1 MKPSPSLERRQLA
14 MAAAPALA
22 TTGMAGVVY
31 WISPHLF
38 QRFIGGINPLV
49 AFLVVNA
56 LGVALL
62 AFLLAPGW
70 FSIYRKGELL
80 GRLGAAGVAA
90 LLASITVLL
99 DLKIVFPRDLNVAFP
114 LSLLFYPAIGF
125 LVEVVFHLLPLA
137 VLLAVLTSRAV
148 ALRSD
153 RAVWA
158 AMVIV
163 SLLEPA
169 FQVAPMVAPP
179 HYPIWATVF
188 LAGHLLLF
196 NLLQL
201 FVFRRYD
208 FLTMYTMRLA
218 YYGVWHVAWGHVRL
232 RVLF

>member
-1 MKPSPSLERRQLA
+1 MKPSPSRPQLVMAAALA
-14 MAAAPALA
+14 MATA
-22 TTGMAGVVY
+22 GMAGVVQ
-31 WISPHLF
+31 WISPHVF
-38 QRFIGGINPLV
+38 QRFIAGINPV
-49 AFLVVNA
+49 FAFLVVNA

-62 AFLLAPGW
+62 AVLLAHGW
-70 FSIYRKGELL
+70 FSIHRTGQLT

-90 LLASITVLL
+90 FLASITVLL

-137 VLLAVLTSRAV
+137 VILAVLTSRTV
-148 ALRSD
+148 SLGSD

-158 AMVIV
+158 AIVIV

-169 FQVAPMVAPP
+169 FQVAPMVASP
-179 HYPIWATVF
+179 HYPIWAAVF
-188 LAGHLLLF
+188 LAGHLVLF

-208 FLTMYTMRLA
+208 FLAMYTMRLA
-218 YYGVWHVAWGHVRL
+218 YYAVWHVAWGHVRL